1 MPFVLFSCLHD
12 CLYLSSLFFVCIDR
26 LLLFLSTY
34 SYIEHFI
41 HILNFFQSSF
51 RFAGALKFEECVRA
65 LNDLFSRYSAVLI
78 RDKFSRIRQV
88 MMAITCDVNAPQ
100 AQSEHYSHLT
110 ANEVQAF
117 MSLRKDK
124 ES

>member
-1 MPFVLFSCLHD
+1 MY
-12 CLYLSSLFFVCIDR
+12 LYTYQSNHVYAFFVCFF
-26 LLLFLSTY
+26 LLL
-34 SYIEHFI
+34 
-41 HILNFFQSSF
+41 QSSF

-65 LNDLFSRYSAVLI
+65 LNDLFIRSSVVLI

-88 MMAITCDVNAPQ
+88 MMAITCDVNALQ
-100 AQSEHYSHLT
+100 AQTEHYSHLT